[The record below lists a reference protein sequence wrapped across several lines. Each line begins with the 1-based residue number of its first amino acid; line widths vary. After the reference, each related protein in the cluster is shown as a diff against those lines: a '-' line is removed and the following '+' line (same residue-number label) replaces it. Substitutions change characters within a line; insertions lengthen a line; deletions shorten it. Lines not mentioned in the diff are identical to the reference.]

1 MCGIAGFVDHSPA
14 VGQYNMAA
22 VATGMAGTLASRG
35 PDDSGEWVDREN
47 GIGLAHR
54 RLSIIDL
61 SASGHQPMLSSD
73 GRYVLVYNGELY
85 NFQELRAEL
94 EARGQPFRGHSDSEV
109 LLEACAAWGVERAV
123 ERCLGMFAFGLWDR
137 HERRLTLGRDRLGIK
152 PLYWARFGQVFL
164 FGSELKAL
172 RAHPGFEAQIDH
184 DAVAAFMRFSYIPAP
199 HSVYKKVYKLE
210 PGCLLSV
217 QPRQAPRL
225 QRYWDMRQIARR
237 GAADPLDM
245 SDEEALDQFEEVLG
259 DAVQRRMVA
268 DVPLGAL
275 LSGGIDSSTIVA
287 LMQKHSKRPVQTFTI
302 GFQEADRDES
312 GYAQEI
318 ARHLGTEHTQL
329 IVEPRN
335 IFELLPRLPEWYD
348 EPFADIS
355 QLPTYLVSHMAQQ
368 EVTVALSGDGGDE
381 LLSGYTRYFQ
391 VARRWRRISRVPRP
405 LRHAVSGAVGA
416 FLPLLEKTLA
426 TMPRQT
432 PKLAK
437 KARKIA
443 HTWCLDTA
451 DAHNLK
457 SVSRWDEPVSLVVGA
472 KNEPHG
478 IVWDET
484 VANELPDLIMRMQFF
499 DTVTFLPDDILTKV
513 DRASMAVSLE
523 VRVPLLDHRVVE
535 FAWSLPRHMQ
545 VRNGQSKWLL
555 RQLLYQYV
563 PRERVERPKTG
574 FSLPLDG
581 WLRGPLRDWA
591 EELLSERSLRAVG
604 LLNPAPVRRKWAEH
618 VSGLYNWKKQLWN
631 VLMLQAWHRQWM

>member
-1 MCGIAGFVDHSPA
+1 
-14 VGQYNMAA
+14 MAA
-22 VATGMAGTLASRG
+22 VATRMAGTLVSRG

-109 LLEACAAWGVERAV
+109 LLEACATWGVERAV

-152 PLYWARFGQVFL
+152 PLYWAHFGQVFL

-172 RAHPGFEAQIDH
+172 RAHPGFEARIDS

-210 PGCLLSV
+210 PGCLLSA

-245 SDEEALDQFEEVLG
+245 SNAEALDQFEEVLG
-259 DAVQRRMVA
+259 DAVQRRMAA

-312 GYAQEI
+312 GYAQEV
-318 ARHLGTEHTQL
+318 ARHLGTDHKQL

-355 QLPTYLVSHMAQQ
+355 QLPTYLVSHLAQQ
-368 EVTVALSGDGGDE
+368 EVKVALSGDGGDE
-381 LLSGYTRYFQ
+381 LFAGYTRYFQ
-391 VARRWRRISRVPRP
+391 VARRWRHISRVPRP
-405 LRHAVSGAVGA
+405 LRYAVSGAVGV
-416 FLPLLEKTLA
+416 FLPFLEKTLA

-472 KNEPHG
+472 NNEPHS

-523 VRVPLLDHRVVE
+523 VRVPLLDHRIVE

-563 PRERVERPKTG
+563 PRELVERPKTG
-574 FSLPLDG
+574 FSLPLDS
-581 WLRGPLRDWA
+581 WLRGSLRDWA
-591 EELLSERSLRAVG
+591 EELLSERSLRTVG
-604 LLNPAPVRRKWAEH
+604 LLNPAPVRQKWAEH
-618 VSGLYNWKKQLWN
+618 ISGLYNWKKQLWN
-631 VLMLQAWHRQWM
+631 VLMLQAWHRRWM

>member
-14 VGQYNMAA
+14 AGQYNMAA
-22 VATGMAGTLASRG
+22 VATRMAGTLVSRG
-35 PDDSGEWVDREN
+35 PDDSGEWVEREN

-61 SASGHQPMLSSD
+61 STSGHQPMLSSD

-85 NFQELRAEL
+85 NFQELRVEL

-109 LLEACAAWGVERAV
+109 LLEACVAWGVERAV
-123 ERCLGMFAFGLWDR
+123 ERCLGMFAFGVWDR
-137 HERRLTLGRDRLGIK
+137 HQRKLTLGRDRLGIK
-152 PLYWARFGQVFL
+152 PLYWAHFGQVFL

-172 RAHPGFEAQIDH
+172 RAHPGFEARIDP

-217 QPRQAPRL
+217 QARQAPQI
-225 QRYWDMRQIARR
+225 QRYWDMRQVARD
-237 GAADPLDM
+237 GAADPLDI

-268 DVPLGAL
+268 DVPLGAF
-275 LSGGIDSSTIVA
+275 LSGGIDSSAIVA

-302 GFQEADRDES
+302 GFQEADQDES
-312 GYAQEI
+312 GYAQQV

-335 IFELLPRLPEWYD
+335 IFALLPRLPEWYD

-355 QLPTYLVSHMAQQ
+355 QLPTYLVSHLAQQ
-368 EVTVALSGDGGDE
+368 EVRVALSGDGGDE
-381 LLSGYTRYFQ
+381 LLCGYTRYFQ
-391 VARRWRRISRVPRP
+391 VARRWRRVSSVPHP

-416 FLPLLEKTLA
+416 CLPLLEKTLA
-426 TMPRQT
+426 TLSRQT
-432 PKLAK
+432 LKLTK

-443 HTWCLDTA
+443 HTWYLDTA

-457 SVSRWDEPVSLVVGA
+457 SVSRWDEPVSLVIGA

-478 IVWDET
+478 ILWDET
-484 VANELPDLIMRMQFF
+484 VAHELPDLITRMQLF
-499 DTVTFLPDDILTKV
+499 DTLTFLPDDVLTKV

-523 VRVPLLDHRVVE
+523 VRVPLLDHRLVE
-535 FAWSLPRHMQ
+535 FTWSLPRHMH
-545 VRNGQSKWLL
+545 VRNGHSKWLL

-563 PRERVERPKTG
+563 PRELVERPKTG

-604 LLNPAPVRRKWAEH
+604 LLNPAPVRQKWAEH
-618 VSGLYNWKKQLWN
+618 VSGMYNWKKQLWN
-631 VLMLQAWHRQWM
+631 VLMLQAWHRHWL